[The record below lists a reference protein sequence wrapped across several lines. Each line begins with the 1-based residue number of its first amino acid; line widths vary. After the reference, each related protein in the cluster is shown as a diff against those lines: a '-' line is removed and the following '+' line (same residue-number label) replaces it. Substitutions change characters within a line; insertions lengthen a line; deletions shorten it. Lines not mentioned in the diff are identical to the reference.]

1 MKRAQSVLIFVL
13 TLWVVPLQARAGQE
27 DELRKRISEFEARL
41 QKLEQATQPPG
52 KNPPTAEPQ
61 SGGTAEIQ
69 ELRRQLEGSGE
80 EAEKVRR
87 ERPDEGPND
96 RKAKNPDTGS

>member
-1 MKRAQSVLIFVL
+1 VNEVNLLRIKEMNRAQSVLIFVL

-52 KNPPTAEPQ
+52 KNPPLPSHRAAGPR
-61 SGGTAEIQ
+61 SRSSAAS
-69 ELRRQLEGSGE
+69 LR
-80 EAEKVRR
+80 
-87 ERPDEGPND
+87 
-96 RKAKNPDTGS
+96 